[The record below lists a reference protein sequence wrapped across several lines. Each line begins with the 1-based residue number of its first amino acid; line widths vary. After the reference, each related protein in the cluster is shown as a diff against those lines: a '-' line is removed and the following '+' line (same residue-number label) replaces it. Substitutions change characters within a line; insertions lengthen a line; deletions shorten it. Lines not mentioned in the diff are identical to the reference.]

1 MRTDSPISFIMID
14 IDFFKNYNDHYG
26 HLQGDECLVKIA
38 QTLKTVA
45 GRSSDI
51 VARYG
56 GEEFAI
62 LLPSANIEQA
72 TYVAERCRK
81 AVINLQ
87 IPHAT
92 TQVDGIDVVS
102 VSLGVACMVPALK
115 SSAFTLLDIAD
126 KRLYKAKH
134 QGRNC
139 TVVE

>member
-1 MRTDSPISFIMID
+1 MRTDSTISFIMLD

-81 AVINLQ
+81 AVIDLQ

-115 SSAFTLLDIAD
+115 SSAFTLLDIAY
-126 KRLYKAKH
+126 KRLYQAKH
-134 QGRNC
+134 QGRNR
-139 TVVE
+139 TIAE